1 MAIILQDSFVG
12 SAGDMDGRTPD
23 TTFATLNWVTDPGE
37 PINLDGTGAAQSADQ
52 SVVDARGFA
61 DVGLG
66 GTTDYGLPTGVT
78 TTITFV
84 VKTGASVT
92 QGSTAYEG
100 FALTVEAGETTF
112 GCGLFGPTS
121 GSGLPWQVN
130 EEAFGDDDAVIT
142 PAINTEYTGVY
153 EIADGAQTLTF
164 MGNTINSTVAFANP
178 ALGVNRISIKVGAGF
193 KLMSIS
199 AEDNAAIP
207 MTADLTA
214 PMGLLTSYT
223 GAQAT
228 LSPTMGQL
236 LTVLRSNP
244 NVFEAASPM
253 GVLTSRGG
261 AAAKVAAPAGTL
273 VSSLSVP
280 ISINATLV
288 GPTGTLLATGTTT
301 VTVKANLMLTPAGT
315 LVAQAGGSMSVSG
328 PMGLLN
334 AAAFAGVLA
343 RFRAGAPMGELSAL
357 MSSGLTI
364 RAELVAPSFG
374 PVLYVNAAL
383 ASPMGALDAY
393 AEIVVA
399 VTYEA
404 YATNLQPFVTRGQ
417 EPINEVTRYTNF
429 PFNQILRFKDT
440 YLALADDGLYTL
452 GGTTDAGD
460 PITWAWKTAMGDS
473 DTSYKKTVLSV
484 YFGGRIGQASTVTLY
499 KDESDQTDYDY
510 TTPRDTSPKNYRQKF
525 GRGTKTRYF
534 AIGVAGDTEL
544 QLDTM
549 EFEINKLTRRI

>member
-130 EEAFGDDDAVIT
+130 EEAFGDDDAVTT
-142 PAINTEYTGVY
+142 PAINTEYTGIY

-164 MGNTINSTVAFANP
+164 MGNTINSTVAFVNP
-178 ALGVNRISIKVGAGF
+178 ALGVNRVSIKVGAGF
-193 KLMSIS
+193 KLMSILV
-199 AEDNAAIP
+199 EDDAAIP
-207 MTADLTA
+207 MIADLTA
-214 PMGLLTSYT
+214 PMG
-223 GAQAT
+223 
-228 LSPTMGQL
+228 
-236 LTVLRSNP
+236 
-244 NVFEAASPM
+244 
-253 GVLTSRGG
+253 
-261 AAAKVAAPAGTL
+261 TL
-273 VSSLSVP
+273 VSSTGARASLDAPMGLMFTEIRARNNEFAGIASMGTLNALTGATAALEAPMGTLVASVTVP
-280 ISINATLV
+280 VSVAATLTSPMGALVASGTV
-288 GPTGTLLATGTTT
+288 GVA
-301 VTVKANLMLTPAGT
+301 VQANLMLTSSGA
-315 LVAQAGGSMSVSG
+315 LVAQAGSQAALAA
-328 PMGLLN
+328 PMGALQ
-334 AAAFAGVLA
+334 AAATAGVLA
-343 RFRAGAPMGELSAL
+343 RFVGGMPMGELSA
-357 MSSGLTI
+357 MATGGVVVN
-364 RAELVAPSFG
+364 AALVSPMLQ
-374 PVLYVNAAL
+374 PVMLVNAAL
-383 ASPMGALDAY
+383 AAPMGALDAY

-404 YATNLQPFVTRGQ
+404 YAVNLKPFAVRGQ
-417 EPINEVTRYTNF
+417 EPVNEVTRYTNF
-429 PFNQILRFKDT
+429 PFNQVLRFKNT
-440 YLALADDGLYTL
+440 YLGLADDGLYVL
-452 GGTTDAGD
+452 GGPTDAGD
-460 PITWAWKTAMGDS
+460 QVSWAWKTAMSDS
-473 DTSYKKTVLSV
+473 GTSYKKTVLSV
-484 YFGGRIGQASTVTLY
+484 YFGGRIGQESVVTLY
-499 KDESDQTDYDY
+499 KDESDSTDHSY
-510 TTPRDTSPKNYRQKF
+510 TTPRDASPKNHRQKL

-534 AIGVAGDTEL
+534 ALGVTGETEL
-544 QLDTM
+544 DLDTM
-549 EFEINKLTRRI
+549 EFEINNLTRRI